1 MLILFYAKFWVG
13 VAHVFVYNLINVFN
27 KIRIL
32 NSGAQL
38 RLQVNFDNRKRR
50 AWGQVRTILSPGN
63 SLQVWNAG
71 LSSLLGIPMK
81 DYPLSWEFPSGMEC
95 LALWRSSLLETFHH
109 DHYLKYI
116 SVRY

>member
-1 MLILFYAKFWVG
+1 MLILFDAKFWAG
-13 VAHVFVYNLINVFN
+13 VAHVFVYDLINIFN

-38 RLQVNFDNRKRR
+38 RLQVNFDNEKR
-50 AWGQVRTILSPGN
+50 AWGQVGY
-63 SLQVWNAG
+63 
-71 LSSLLGIPMK
+71 PMK

-109 DHYLKYI
+109 DHYLKYS

>member
-38 RLQVNFDNRKRR
+38 ILQVNFDNRKRR
-50 AWGQVRTILSPGN
+50 AWGQVTTILSPGN
-63 SLQVWNAG
+63 SLQVWNEG

-81 DYPLSWEFPSGMEC
+81 DYPLSWEFPSDMEC

>member
-63 SLQVWNAG
+63 SHEG
-71 LSSLLGIPMK
+71 LSSFLGIPFRYGMFGIVEVISLR
-81 DYPLSWEFPSGMEC
+81 DFPS
-95 LALWRSSLLETFHH
+95 
-109 DHYLKYI
+109 
-116 SVRY
+116 